1 MEVRSQG
8 CEDRLRCELME
19 KQVNF
24 PPSRNLTRKGSL
36 TGKIWAANGKTSKF
50 SSFQKLDQKDLGSSQ
65 GTGMWKGSKEMVS
78 FHGGVFKHIHGL
90 QAESQQRGEQLVLCK
105 RDHGASLL
113 AQMVNAGDLGSI
125 PESGRSPGEENGN
138 PLQYSCLE
146 NTWTKEPGGLQS
158 MELQRVRQD

>member
-1 MEVRSQG
+1 
-8 CEDRLRCELME
+8 ME

-36 TGKIWAANGKTSKF
+36 TRKIWAANGKTSKF

-78 FHGGVFKHIHGL
+78 FHRGVFKHIHGL

-125 PESGRSPGEENGN
+125 PESGRSPGEEKGS

-146 NTWTKEPGGLQS
+146 NS
-158 MELQRVRQD
+158 MDRGAWWATVHGVVKSRTRLSDKHIRQMIMHRR